1 MIVITEQSSEQL
13 PLLSFFP
20 MSKFDHAAL
29 NGAAGIREL
38 SEWHVGCA
46 CILRQGE
53 ATRTLSQTA
62 SAAMVRRVES
72 VCQLVAPQ
80 RFWRTVLST

>member
-13 PLLSFFP
+13 LCFPFFLP
-20 MSKFDHAAL
+20 ASDHAAL
-29 NGAAGIREL
+29 PDAAGISEL
-38 SEWHVGCA
+38 NEWHVGCD

-53 ATRTLSQTA
+53 ATRTLCQKA

-72 VCQLVAPQ
+72 VCQLVAQQ